1 MLKAKSVR
9 KTESTDYRKHTE
21 KIAQEGVKFCLNSL
35 VLSQE
40 FTLYV
45 NQKKRLKD
53 IFSSYKLNLIDSHSF

>member
-1 MLKAKSVR
+1 MLKAKNVG

-21 KIAQEGVKFCLNSL
+21 KTAQEGDKFCLNSL

-45 NQKKRLKD
+45 NQTRD
-53 IFSSYKLNLIDSHSF
+53 